1 MGIADSPATSASEIL
16 KKLESLPRPE
26 RTRVAKRVLETLCPE
41 TKMVERLMRRIE
53 NPDIPEDVW
62 RGIEDAE
69 DGRTVEM
76 ETALRDQPPARR

>member
-1 MGIADSPATSASEIL
+1 MSASEIL
-16 KKLESLPRPE
+16 KELESLPRPE
-26 RTRVAKRVLETLCPE
+26 RTRVAKRVLETRCPE
-41 TKMVERLMRRIE
+41 TKTVERLVRRVE